1 MEMVEADEIRAAAD
15 VCNRD
20 LDLELPRSTGDSG
33 FETLTVAVVDSEVDV
48 GGGGD
53 HVEFQEALCSMSTL
67 PRQCGLTLRS
77 FWSHMLPA
85 LITMDLFGPFL
96 PPEHLSLTLMAI

>member
-1 MEMVEADEIRAAAD
+1 MEKVEADEIRAAAD

-33 FETLTVAVVDSEVDV
+33 FVTLTVFVVSEVDV

-67 PRQCGLTLRS
+67 PRQYGLTLRS

-85 LITMDLFGPFL
+85 LITMDLWGPFL

>member
-1 MEMVEADEIRAAAD
+1 MVEADEIRAAAD

-33 FETLTVAVVDSEVDV
+33 FETLTVAVVASEVDV